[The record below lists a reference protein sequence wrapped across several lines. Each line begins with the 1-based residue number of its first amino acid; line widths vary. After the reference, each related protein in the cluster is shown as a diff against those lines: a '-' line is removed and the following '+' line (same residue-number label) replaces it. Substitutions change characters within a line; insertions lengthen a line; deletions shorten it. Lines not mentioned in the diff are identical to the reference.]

1 MRERTEHMQGRVVL
15 VTGASRGIGA
25 ATARLFGAH
34 GASVGVNYSRSPDAA
49 QDVVRTIEQ
58 TGGHAIALQA
68 NVGDAEQVEAMVATA
83 ERDLG
88 PIDTLV
94 MNATAVQQFTRAAFC
109 QFPWDQF
116 QAMVLGELAGV
127 YFPARAL
134 ASRMMERKQGTMIA
148 VSSLIARCPVEGFA
162 AHATGKAGVEAL
174 AKVLAMELG
183 SHGIRVN
190 VVAPGFVETDATRWT
205 EDAKQERRETVPL
218 RQVAQPEDVAGAIFL
233 AASSHA
239 QFLTGQ
245 YLSVSGGL
253 YMP

>member
-1 MRERTEHMQGRVVL
+1 MTERTERMQGRVVL

-109 QFPWDQF
+109 QFPWD
-116 QAMVLGELAGV
+116 
-127 YFPARAL
+127 
-134 ASRMMERKQGTMIA
+134 
-148 VSSLIARCPVEGFA
+148 
-162 AHATGKAGVEAL
+162 
-174 AKVLAMELG
+174 
-183 SHGIRVN
+183 
-190 VVAPGFVETDATRWT
+190 
-205 EDAKQERRETVPL
+205 
-218 RQVAQPEDVAGAIFL
+218 
-233 AASSHA
+233 
-239 QFLTGQ
+239 
-245 YLSVSGGL
+245 
-253 YMP
+253 